1 MCVLKAN
8 MSRLLCVYSKHRNGF
23 YVCMTNIEA
32 FTIICETA
40 VTTNQPLK
48 NIANYLALFVHLGAG
63 RGEVEDEEQRKI
75 SSCSALIVV
84 NKDQIWTVV
93 KMMNILLWLV
103 IFV

>member
-1 MCVLKAN
+1 MVLFTLPLFETFNMDISKNHFMCVLKAN

-63 RGEVEDEEQRKI
+63 RGEEKDEE
-75 SSCSALIVV
+75 
-84 NKDQIWTVV
+84 
-93 KMMNILLWLV
+93 
-103 IFV
+103 

>member
-63 RGEVEDEEQRKI
+63 ERRRMKSKGRYRVAQH
-75 SSCSALIVV
+75 
-84 NKDQIWTVV
+84 
-93 KMMNILLWLV
+93 LLLSTKTR
-103 IFV
+103 